1 MIAPKYEALSNQ
13 YPNVTFLKVNVD
25 DSGDIAQEAGITA
38 MPTFKG
44 FKNGQL
50 FDTLQ
55 GANEMKLV
63 DMIKKINDQ

>member
-1 MIAPKYEALSNQ
+1 MIAPKFEALSKQ

-25 DSGDIAQEAGITA
+25 DSGDIAQDAGITA

-50 FDTLQ
+50 IETIQ
-55 GANEMKLV
+55 GANE
-63 DMIKKINDQ
+63 